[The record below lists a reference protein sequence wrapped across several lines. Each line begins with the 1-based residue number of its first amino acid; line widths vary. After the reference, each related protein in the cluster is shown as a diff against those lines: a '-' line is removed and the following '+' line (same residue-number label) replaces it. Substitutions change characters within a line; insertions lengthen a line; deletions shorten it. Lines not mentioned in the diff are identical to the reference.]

1 MWRLEHILRSALL
14 LAVLGC
20 TQGLRAQDTITYN
33 EFLRSNFGDQTM
45 WDGVSFRVF
54 GITNT
59 IVESPLAPART
70 LFCNEGD
77 SVILNTLNFSQGE
90 HHTIHLHGLDVDTR
104 NDGDPMTSFWL
115 EHLQDTTYSF
125 RATHAGTY
133 LYHCHVGDVVH
144 VQLGMYGLIVVKAAG
159 GVHTAW
165 TGGPAYDQDKNWITS
180 EMDRSWHD
188 TIPVHDPDEDTLHI
202 PPYRPDYFLI
212 NGKSHQELVHD
223 SIRISAA
230 VGEKVYLRMGNIGFF
245 NNRIVFPPEVD
256 TEVIDSDG
264 RPIPNPFFNDTL
276 YMMPGE
282 RYGIM
287 LTPLQE
293 FDGIIGV
300 EYIDMNTDSV
310 WDTEEVPIHVEGMIG
325 IAEAVTSGV
334 QLQYDAV
341 AHTLIMEQLKRPAEL
356 RLFDA
361 LGRLIVQQRIPTGPS
376 LRLPQMAPG
385 AYVAVLTDAH
395 GDPLATTRFVKDR

>member
-1 MWRLEHILRSALL
+1 M
-14 LAVLGC
+14 
-20 TQGLRAQDTITYN
+20 YN

-45 WDGVSFRVF
+45 WDGETFRVF

-59 IVESPLAPART
+59 IVETPQAPART

-77 SVILNTLNFSQGE
+77 TVILNTLSFSQLD

-144 VQLGMYGLIVVKAAG
+144 VQMGMYGLIVVKAAG
-159 GVHTAW
+159 GAQTAW
-165 TGGPAYDQDKNWITS
+165 TGGPAYDQGKNWITS
-180 EMDRSWHD
+180 EMDRAWHD
-188 TIPVHDPDEDTLHI
+188 TIPVHDPDMDTLHI
-202 PPYRPDYFLI
+202 PPYLPDYFLI

-230 VGEKVYLRMGNIGFF
+230 VGEKIYLRMGNIGFF
-245 NNRIVFPPEVD
+245 NNRIVFPPQVD
-256 TEVIDSDG
+256 AEVIDSDG
-264 RPIPNPFFNDTL
+264 RPVPNPFFTDTL

-282 RYGIM
+282 RYGVM

-293 FDGIIGV
+293 FDGSIDMG
-300 EYIDMNTDSV
+300 YMDMNTDSV
-310 WDTEEVPIHVEGMIG
+310 WDTEEIPIHVQGMIG
-325 IAEAVTSGV
+325 IAEPLTSGV
-334 QLQYDAV
+334 QLRYDHV
-341 AHTLIMEQLKRPAEL
+341 ANMLVVEHLDEAAEL

-361 LGRLIVQQRIPTGPS
+361 LGRLLVQQRVPQGGRLSIPLLAAGT
-376 LRLPQMAPG
+376 
-385 AYVAVLTDAH
+385 YVAVITDHRGAWR
-395 GDPLATTRFVKDR
+395 ATGRFAQH